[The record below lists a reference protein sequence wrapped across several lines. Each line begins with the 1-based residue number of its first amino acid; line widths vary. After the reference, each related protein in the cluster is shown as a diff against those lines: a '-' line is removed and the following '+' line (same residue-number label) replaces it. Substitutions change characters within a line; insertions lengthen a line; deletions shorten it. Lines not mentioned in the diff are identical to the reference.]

1 MDQREWGLLRE
12 TVVRRTQASGAS
24 REDAEDA
31 THDALLA
38 AIGQPQHPRSEV
50 AWLSTVAQRRRVDLI
65 RRRVREQRV
74 PAMVPGG
81 SDPTAA
87 GPEDQVVDRAH
98 ASWLAASLTQLPPTT
113 REVVDA
119 VGSGLA
125 PSEVAQSMNLSARSV
140 ESHLTRARRHL
151 RRMGALAVP
160 VGVMVGWALR
170 TRPGGRVAPAG
181 MAAMAVAIPM
191 VVTAVALLP
200 TSTPM
205 EGQPGGAPAA
215 PLPGSAQAGLAP
227 RGDLAPGS
235 LHVEPILPGT
245 GPEDARSVLV
255 TEQVAEVTGS
265 GPGVD
270 QTGDGAGPSGTADV
284 PGSRPAPEGRALP
297 EQCGLELPML
307 DNLVCVLN
315 DLAGGMVGGVVDQVP
330 ESLPENTV
338 RCSGG
343 WGEPCGRS
351 GR

>member
-74 PAMVPGG
+74 PVAVSGG
-81 SDPTAA
+81 PDPTAA
-87 GPEDQVVDRAH
+87 GPEDVVVDRAH

-119 VGSGLA
+119 VGAGMA
-125 PSEVAQSMNLSARSV
+125 PSEVARSMNLSARSV

-160 VGVMVGWALR
+160 VGVLLGWALR
-170 TRPGGRVAPAG
+170 SRPGSRVAP
-181 MAAMAVAIPM
+181 AAMAVAIPM

-200 TSTPM
+200 ASTPM
-205 EGQPGGAPAA
+205 DGHPGGAPATA
-215 PLPGSAQAGLAP
+215 LPGPAEAGPTP
-227 RGDLAPGS
+227 RGGLEAGSFAIEAIRPGPRSDGEQPALTGEQGGAAAPDL
-235 LHVEPILPGT
+235 
-245 GPEDARSVLV
+245 
-255 TEQVAEVTGS
+255 
-265 GPGVD
+265 GVGQAD
-270 QTGDGAGPSGTADV
+270 DGAGPSRSDPTS
-284 PGSRPAPEGRALP
+284 PLPPPEGRTVP
-297 EQCGLELPML
+297 EQCGLELPVL
-307 DNLVCVLN
+307 DSLVCVLT
-315 DLAGGMVGGVVDQVP
+315 DLAGGLTGGVVDGAAESPP
-330 ESLPENTV
+330 EDTG
-338 RCSGG
+338 RCPGG
-343 WGEPCGRS
+343 WGEPCGRG